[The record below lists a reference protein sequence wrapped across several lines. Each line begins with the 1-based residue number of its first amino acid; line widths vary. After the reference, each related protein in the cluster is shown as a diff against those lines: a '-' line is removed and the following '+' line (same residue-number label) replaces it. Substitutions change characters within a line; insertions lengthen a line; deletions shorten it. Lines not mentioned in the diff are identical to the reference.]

1 MRTVSANTVTQILV
15 ALVLVCVGQPA
26 FAIVTGGVDPS
37 TTLQSLYT
45 YALPIG
51 GSAICVTS
59 IVKGAH
65 AAMDGRSFKPHLAGL
80 AGGAGL
86 AYGGPY
92 LLQHM
97 GLT

>member
-1 MRTVSANTVTQILV
+1 MRAPPANAVILTLA
-15 ALVLVCVGQPA
+15 ALALASVWHPA
-26 FAIVTGGVDPS
+26 FAIVSGGVDPS

-59 IVKGAH
+59 IVKGVH

-92 LLQHM
+92 LMQHM

>member
-1 MRTVSANTVTQILV
+1 MRSVSATTVT
-15 ALVLVCVGQPA
+15 LVLVAFALICIGQPA
-26 FAIVTGGVDPS
+26 FALVSGGVDPS

-45 YALPIG
+45 YALPVG

-80 AGGAGL
+80 AGGSGL

-92 LLQHM
+92 LLTHM

>member
-1 MRTVSANTVTQILV
+1 MRPVSANTATLTLV
-15 ALVLVCVGQPA
+15 ALALICAWQPA
-26 FAIVTGGVDPS
+26 FAIVSGGVDPS

-59 IVKGAH
+59 IVKGVH

-92 LLQHM
+92 LMQHM

>member
-1 MRTVSANTVTQILV
+1 MRPVSTSTVVLTLV
-15 ALVLVCVGQPA
+15 AFTLICIGQPA
-26 FAIVTGGVDPS
+26 FAIVSGGVDPS

-45 YALPIG
+45 YALPVG

-59 IVKGAH
+59 IVKGVH